1 VKFPFYLLV
10 KKEYCLNTLT
20 DNALMLKVRSGDLDK
35 MGLLFQRHH
44 RQLFGFLFHM
54 SGQREASEDM
64 MQNVFYRMLRSRHT
78 FTGEG
83 EFRTWMYHLAR
94 NVLKD
99 HLKQNRRR
107 GNQYEIG
114 DYEERL
120 AAGAAADEQIERKFE
135 IKALKQALENLGPE
149 SREVLV
155 LSRFQELKYAEIA
168 EVLEI
173 SVGAVKVRVHRA
185 IQQLREL
192 YCQSETQNK

>member
-1 VKFPFYLLV
+1 
-10 KKEYCLNTLT
+10 
-20 DNALMLKVRSGDLDK
+20 MLKVRSGDLDM
-35 MGLLFQRHH
+35 MGLLFQRYH
-44 RQLFGFLFHM
+44 RPLYGFLFHM
-54 SGQREASEDM
+54 TQEREASEDM

-99 HLKQNRRR
+99 HFRQTRRK
-107 GNQYEIG
+107 GNHYEIG
-114 DYEERL
+114 EYEERL
-120 AAGAAADEQIERKFE
+120 SAGVAADEQVERKLE
-135 IKALKQALENLGPE
+135 IKALERALGHLSPE

-168 EVLEI
+168 QVLEI

-185 IQQLREL
+185 IHQLKER
-192 YCQSETQNK
+192 YWQSETENK